1 MLPDRT
7 CRPSPCP
14 LAPACPLLQLCLS
27 TSRLPSQSSG
37 FAEGNTAGVGRSVAQ
52 TPCCVRPHGEEPQEP
67 GRTAAPALWTP
78 SPGGAGAGKAG
89 GGGVRGRC
97 SCPRQAP
104 VQFSHSV
111 RLFVTPMDCSTPGKR
126 QVLYK
131 MGSSQTLGSQLA
143 CGALKLGI
151 QLMVPRGGWWRML
164 FAFVRVCGKPRM
176 PSAQMMG
183 LRRSGVLLEGP

>member
-37 FAEGNTAGVGRSVAQ
+37 FAEGSTAGVGRSVAQ
-52 TPCCVRPHGEEPQEP
+52 TRCCVRPHGEEPQEP

-78 SPGGAGAGKAG
+78 SPGEAGAGKAG
-89 GGGVRGRC
+89 VGGLRGRC

-111 RLFVTPMDCSTPGKR
+111 RLFVTPWTAARQASARFFIKWAPHRPEEASWPTGLCNWGCSLWYPG
-126 QVLYK
+126 V
-131 MGSSQTLGSQLA
+131 
-143 CGALKLGI
+143 
-151 QLMVPRGGWWRML
+151 GGGG
-164 FAFVRVCGKPRM
+164 C
-176 PSAQMMG
+176 
-183 LRRSGVLLEGP
+183 LLLL